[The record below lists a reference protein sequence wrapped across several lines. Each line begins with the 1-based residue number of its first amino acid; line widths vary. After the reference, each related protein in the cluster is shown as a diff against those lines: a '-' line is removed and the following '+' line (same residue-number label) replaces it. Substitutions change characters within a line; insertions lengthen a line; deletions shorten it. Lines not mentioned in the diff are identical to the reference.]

1 MKKALAALLLSILC
15 MTALFAYVRFG
26 VTGVS
31 ETNTIDNSLGERF
44 SLDLAG
50 GTYWSKTMLENP
62 GAHFSFLTEVSASAA
77 FDGFH
82 EGQIFHVDLAASIL
96 PGFTYV
102 FGSKTSLSLSASL
115 GVRAIRIGYKGDIKE
130 ANGWDKFVSIVSL
143 GILGC
148 APFRRIDAVVDLR
161 AKFGLLGAGV
171 ELIYP
176 FLASGIDGYVD
187 RLATSVFVTWGRY

>member
-1 MKKALAALLLSILC
+1 MKKTLTALLLPIIC
-15 MTALFAYVRFG
+15 MAGLFAYVRFG

-50 GTYWSKTMLENP
+50 GTYWSEAMFENP
-62 GAHFSFLTEVSASAA
+62 GAHFSFLTEISASAA

-82 EGQIFHVDLAASIL
+82 EGQTFHVDLAASLL

-102 FGSKTSLSLSASL
+102 FGKKAGSSLSASL
-115 GVRAIRIGYKGDIKE
+115 GVRAIRIGYKGNIKE
-130 ANGWDKFVSIVSL
+130 ANKWDKFVSVASF

-148 APFRRIDAVVDLR
+148 APFRRIDAVIDLR
-161 AKFGLLGAGV
+161 AKLGPIGAGIEV
-171 ELIYP
+171 IYP